1 MPNSRLSG
9 PRGKRPGLAHYAR
22 EVAATFFDCAERAQL
37 CDVLETLGPDAT
49 TVLDPWTTRDLAAH
63 LFLRENDA
71 LAGPGLVVPGSW
83 ARFAERHRQ
92 EAAAREYVELIDRI
106 RSGPRGVFRLG
117 WLRRV
122 PNLNEFFVHHEDV
135 RRANGG
141 RRRDLEPMMNEAL
154 WSNVRGGAWYL
165 TRRLRGV
172 RLDIRNG
179 LDGQTVRARR
189 GRTTV
194 RISGEPGELLLYLF
208 GRQAVAEVEFEGP
221 TTAIQ
226 ALKTARIGL

>member
-1 MPNSRLSG
+1 M
-9 PRGKRPGLAHYAR
+9 
-22 EVAATFFDCAERAQL
+22 AAAYFDSEERARL
-37 CDVLETLGPDAT
+37 CDVLEFLGPDAA
-49 TVLDPWTTRDLAAH
+49 TVLHPWTTRDLAAH

-92 EAAAREYVELIDRI
+92 EAAARDYVELIDTI

-165 TRRLRGV
+165 TRRLRGT
-172 RLDIRNG
+172 G
-179 LDGQTVRARR
+179 LDVRNALTGQTVRARR
-189 GRTTV
+189 GRASVLVT
-194 RISGEPGELLLYLF
+194 GEPGELLLYLF
-208 GRQAVAEVEFEGP
+208 GRQAVAEVELDGP
-221 TTAIQ
+221 ATAIQ
-226 ALKTARIGL
+226 VLKTARIGL